1 VGQRIQSGGSRVEE
15 QGVQSGEKRVLE
27 SQVNS
32 KTVKYL
38 FFQQNQHTD
47 HSILI
52 TPGLTHRGTGQGS
65 GEIPK
70 RKWGKGN
77 PEAAIVIKSPN
88 KIG

>member
-1 VGQRIQSGGSRVEE
+1 LCRNKNITTAKYNRLKKEKQLIIGRGGENIYKMFSYHHPIV
-15 QGVQSGEKRVLE
+15 S
-27 SQVNS
+27 
-32 KTVKYL
+32 
-38 FFQQNQHTD
+38 
-47 HSILI
+47 